1 MLTRRLVVCLDVL
14 GGRVVKGTQFE
25 SLRDV
30 GSPAE
35 LAEQYEAEG
44 ADEIVFLDI
53 GAGPEERAT
62 LLALAEQT
70 ASRLFI
76 PLTIGG
82 GIRSVADMQAAL
94 RAGADKVAINS
105 AAVVTPELLAAG
117 AKRFGAQC
125 VVASIDAR
133 RDGQG
138 WKVWTGGGRK
148 PTNLDAV
155 EWAVECA
162 RLGAGE
168 IVLTSIDR
176 DGSRDGYD
184 LELTRAVASAV
195 NIPVIASGGAGSA
208 AHVAQVL
215 SDTGADAALVAGI
228 LHDQVVTVQQIKTA
242 MAEAGLPVRAIEP
255 LTTEGPPC

>member
-1 MLTRRLVVCLDVL
+1 MLTSRLVVCLDVL

-25 SLRDV
+25 SLREV
-30 GSPAE
+30 GNPAE
-35 LAEQYEAEG
+35 LAARYEAEG

-62 LLALAEQT
+62 LLALAEET

-82 GIRSVADMQAAL
+82 GIRSVADIQAAL

-105 AAVVTPELLAAG
+105 AALATPALLTAG
-117 AKRFGAQC
+117 ADRYGAQC

-133 RDGQG
+133 RDVSG
-138 WKVWTGGGRK
+138 WKVWTGGGRT
-148 PTNLDAV
+148 PTGLDAV
-155 EWAVECA
+155 QWAVECA

-176 DGSRDGYD
+176 DGSRNGYD

-195 NIPVIASGGAGSA
+195 DIPVIASGGAGSA
-208 AHVAQVL
+208 ADVAEVL
-215 SDTGADAALVAGI
+215 RDTGADAALVAGI
-228 LHDQVVTVQQIKTA
+228 LHDRVVAVGQIKDA
-242 MAEAGLPVRAIEP
+242 MTGAGLPVRTSEAAP
-255 LTTEGPPC
+255 AQDLPC